1 MTNESEKK
9 LLKLIKYEVFSSEI
23 TDAINDVLETISLQR
38 KQQIQPSPFQRPKS
52 FKRWS
57 KEEEIKLVESFLA
70 GITLDKIAMEHERSC
85 NAIFQ
90 RLLLTGIVSLSE
102 PINFDTSTKPSKESA
117 MASIA
122 VVKPILPG
130 RICTNCGERIDP
142 LRLSAQPYAYRC
154 VPCQKDFEKL
164 TGLSMNGNFS

>member
-23 TDAINDVLETISLQR
+23 TDAITDVLETISLQR

-90 RLLLTGIVSLSE
+90 RLLLVGLVTLSQ
-102 PINFDTSTKPSKESA
+102 PIDFSKSKTTTKLSR
-117 MASIA
+117 
-122 VVKPILPG
+122 ILSSSSSP
-130 RICTNCGERIDP
+130 
-142 LRLSAQPYAYRC
+142 
-154 VPCQKDFEKL
+154 K
-164 TGLSMNGNFS
+164 

>member
-23 TDAINDVLETISLQR
+23 TDAITEVLETISVQR
-38 KQQIQPSPFQRPKS
+38 KQQVQPLPFQRSKS

-57 KEEEIKLVESFLA
+57 KEEETKLVESFLA

-90 RLLLTGIVSLSE
+90 RLLLIGIVSLSE
-102 PINFDTSTKPSKESA
+102 TINFNKPHAQINEVAQTPPKIKEL
-117 MASIA
+117 
-122 VVKPILPG
+122 LPG
-130 RICTNCGERIDP
+130 RICINCGERINP
-142 LRLSAQPYAYRC
+142 ARLFSEPNAYRC
-154 VPCQKDFEKL
+154 VPCQTDFEKS
-164 TGLSMNGNFS
+164 TGLSMHRTIS

>member
-23 TDAINDVLETISLQR
+23 TDAITEVLDTISLQR
-38 KQQIQPSPFQRPKS
+38 KHQIQPSPFQRLKS

-57 KEEEIKLVESFLA
+57 REEEKKLVESFLK
-70 GITLDKIAMEHERSC
+70 GTTLDKIAQEHERSC

-102 PINFDTSTKPSKESA
+102 TINFSRPHTPIREIAETPLTVKE
-117 MASIA
+117 
-122 VVKPILPG
+122 ILPG
-130 RICTNCGERIDP
+130 RICITCGERINP
-142 LRLSAQPYAYRC
+142 LRLSKEPNAYRC
-154 VPCQKDFEKL
+154 VPCQTDFEKR
-164 TGLSMNGNFS
+164 TGLSMHGNFS

>member
-23 TDAINDVLETISLQR
+23 TDAITEVLETISVQR

-57 KEEEIKLVESFLA
+57 REEETKLVESFLKGA
-70 GITLDKIAMEHERSC
+70 TLDKIAMEHERSC

-102 PINFDTSTKPSKESA
+102 TINFDKPTKTEKQLVTDIIPLAKQ
-117 MASIA
+117 
-122 VVKPILPG
+122 ILPG
-130 RICTNCGERIDP
+130 RICTNCGEKIDP
-142 LRLSAQPYAYRC
+142 LRLSAQPYTYRC
-154 VPCQKDFEKL
+154 VTCQKDFEKL
-164 TGLSMNGNFS
+164 TGLSLNGNFT

>member
-23 TDAINDVLETISLQR
+23 TDAITEVLETISTQR

-52 FKRWS
+52 FKRWT
-57 KEEEIKLVESFLA
+57 KEEETKLVESFLE
-70 GITLDKIAMEHERSC
+70 GTTLDKIAMEHERSC

-90 RLLLTGIVSLSE
+90 RLLLTGIVS
-102 PINFDTSTKPSKESA
+102 D
-117 MASIA
+117 SIP

-142 LRLSAQPYAYRC
+142 LRLSAQPYTYRC
-154 VPCQKDFEKL
+154 VTCQKDFEKL
-164 TGLSMNGNFS
+164 TGLSMHGNFS

>member
-23 TDAINDVLETISLQR
+23 TDAITEVLETISTQR

-52 FKRWS
+52 FKRWT
-57 KEEEIKLVESFLA
+57 KEEETKLVESFLE
-70 GITLDKIAMEHERSC
+70 GTTLDKIAMEHERSC

-102 PINFDTSTKPSKESA
+102 TINFAKSTKSSKESVID
-117 MASIA
+117 SIP

-142 LRLSAQPYAYRC
+142 LRLSAQPYTYRC
-154 VPCQKDFEKL
+154 VTCQKDFEKL
-164 TGLSMNGNFS
+164 TGLSMHGNFS

>member
-9 LLKLIKYEVFSSEI
+9 LQKLIKYDVFSSEI
-23 TDAINDVLETISLQR
+23 TDAITEVLETISVQR

-57 KEEEIKLVESFLA
+57 REEETKLVESFLK
-70 GITLDKIAMEHERSC
+70 GTTLDKIAMEHERSC

-102 PINFDTSTKPSKESA
+102 TINFDKSTKPSKESVID
-117 MASIA
+117 SIP

-142 LRLSAQPYAYRC
+142 LRLAAQPNTYRC
-154 VPCQKDFEKL
+154 ISCQTNFEQKFVKNM
-164 TGLSMNGNFS
+164 SEKFN

>member
-1 MTNESEKK
+1 
-9 LLKLIKYEVFSSEI
+9 
-23 TDAINDVLETISLQR
+23 
-38 KQQIQPSPFQRPKS
+38 
-52 FKRWS
+52 
-57 KEEEIKLVESFLA
+57 
-70 GITLDKIAMEHERSC
+70 MEHERSC

-102 PINFDTSTKPSKESA
+102 PINFDKSPKASKESA